1 MAINEK
7 EKKNTRNDRDG
18 LLETSCW
25 KIQIR
30 NERIRKIM
38 GVKHTITVDI
48 QINQLKW
55 YSHVRR
61 MEEDRI
67 LKQILNE
74 HRSVEEGEENQGG
87 AGEGIDKEI
96 RERDLEEN
104 LWEDRE

>member
-1 MAINEK
+1 
-7 EKKNTRNDRDG
+7 
-18 LLETSCW
+18 
-25 KIQIR
+25 
-30 NERIRKIM
+30 M

-55 YSHVRR
+55 YGHVRR

-74 HRSVEEGEENQGG
+74 HRSVEEGEENQG
-87 AGEGIDKEI
+87 AGVGIDREI

>member
-1 MAINEK
+1 
-7 EKKNTRNDRDG
+7 
-18 LLETSCW
+18 
-25 KIQIR
+25 
-30 NERIRKIM
+30 M

-55 YSHVRR
+55 YGHVRR

-74 HRSVEEGEENQGG
+74 HRSVEEGEENQEG
-87 AGEGIDKEI
+87 AGEGINREI

>member
-1 MAINEK
+1 
-7 EKKNTRNDRDG
+7 
-18 LLETSCW
+18 
-25 KIQIR
+25 
-30 NERIRKIM
+30 M

-55 YSHVRR
+55 YGHVRR

-87 AGEGIDKEI
+87 AGEGIDRVI